1 MTYKSHLIN
10 FCYLP
15 YLHLNFSTDTIVFS
29 HAFSRLKTLSFFD
42 FSTTLIVYLFY
53 ITSHY
58 HLPSLRK
65 NRIRSKKAPNNTEKC
80 FLFITFAD
88 IITKNMNTS
97 KKITVQSTEISV
109 LIGNESD
116 YICLTDMAHFKDKE
130 RTDYVIQ
137 NWLRTR
143 STIEYLGAWEQL
155 YNPNFNPTEFDGF
168 RNSAGLNS
176 FTLTAKQWI
185 QKTNAIGIM
194 SKAGRYGGTYAHKD
208 IAFNFGMWLSPAFQL
223 YIVKEY
229 QRLKEQESDPLSLE
243 WNAKRILSKTNYTL
257 HTDAIKNV
265 IIPKMDINAIK
276 HGIIYATEA
285 DMLNII
291 LFGCKAK
298 EWAQA
303 NPNLASK
310 GINLRE
316 TASINQLVV
325 LSNMESANSEM
336 IKQGVSRKQR
346 FEILHKMAKEQL
358 KVLDTNNIEQKF
370 RKILPDSTKK
380 IE

>member
-1 MTYKSHLIN
+1 
-10 FCYLP
+10 
-15 YLHLNFSTDTIVFS
+15 
-29 HAFSRLKTLSFFD
+29 
-42 FSTTLIVYLFY
+42 
-53 ITSHY
+53 
-58 HLPSLRK
+58 
-65 NRIRSKKAPNNTEKC
+65 
-80 FLFITFAD
+80 
-88 IITKNMNTS
+88 MNTS

-109 LIGNESD
+109 LIGKNDND
-116 YICLTDMAHFKDKE
+116 YISLTDMVKANDE
-130 RTDYVIQ
+130 EDLIR
-137 NWLRTR
+137 NWMRNKNTL
-143 STIEYLGAWEQL
+143 EYLGVWESL
-155 YNPNFNPTEFDGF
+155 NNPNFKGVEFDTF
-168 RNSAGLNS
+168 MKEAGLNR
-176 FTLTAKQWI
+176 FNMTPRKWI
-185 QKTNAIGIM
+185 EATNAIGIV
-194 SKAGRYGGTYAHKD
+194 SKAGRNGGTYAHKD
-208 IAFNFGMWLSPAFQL
+208 IAFNFGMWISPTFQL

-265 IIPKMDINAIK
+265 IIPKMGIEAIK

-310 GINLRE
+310 GINIRE

-336 IKQGVSRKQR
+336 IKQEVPRKQR

-358 KVLDTNNIEQKF
+358 KVLDTNNIEQRF

>member
-15 YLHLNFSTDTIVFS
+15 YLHMNFPTDTIVFS

-65 NRIRSKKAPNNTEKC
+65 NRIRSKKDPNNTEKC

-97 KKITVQSTEISV
+97 KKITVQNTEISV
-109 LIGNESD
+109 LIGKNDND
-116 YICLTDMAHFKDKE
+116 YISLTDMIKAKDG
-130 RTDYVIQ
+130 DFFISD
-137 NWLRTR
+137 WLRNRNTL
-143 STIEYLGAWEQL
+143 EYIGTWEMM
-155 YNPNFNPTEFDGF
+155 YNPNFNYGEFATIKEK
-168 RNSAGLNS
+168 AGLNNFKVS
-176 FTLTAKQWI
+176 VKELVMRTNAICLTAK
-185 QKTNAIGIM
+185 T
-194 SKAGRYGGTYAHKD
+194 GRYGGTYAHKD
-208 IAFNFGMWLSPAFQL
+208 IAFHFGMWISPTFQL

-265 IIPKMDINAIK
+265 IIPKMDIKDIK
-276 HGIIYATEA
+276 QGIIYATEA

-358 KVLDTNNIEQKF
+358 KVLDTNNTEQRF

>member
-10 FCYLP
+10 FCYLT
-15 YLHLNFSTDTIVFS
+15 YLHLNFSIYTIVFS

-65 NRIRSKKAPNNTEKC
+65 NRIRSKKDPNNTEKC

-109 LIGNESD
+109 LIGKNDND
-116 YICLTDMAHFKDKE
+116 YISLTDMIKAKDG
-130 RTDYVIQ
+130 DFFISD
-137 NWLRTR
+137 WLRNRNTL
-143 STIEYLGAWEQL
+143 EYIGTWEMM
-155 YNPNFNPTEFDGF
+155 YNPNFNYGEFATIKEK
-168 RNSAGLNS
+168 AGLNNFKVS
-176 FTLTAKQWI
+176 VKELVMRTNAICLTAK
-185 QKTNAIGIM
+185 T
-194 SKAGRYGGTYAHKD
+194 GRYGGTYAHKD
-208 IAFNFGMWLSPAFQL
+208 IAFHFGMWISPTFQL

-310 GINLRE
+310 GINIRE

>member
-10 FCYLP
+10 FCYLT

-109 LIGNESD
+109 LIGKNDND
-116 YICLTDMAHFKDKE
+116 YISLTDMIKAKDG
-130 RTDYVIQ
+130 DFFISD
-137 NWLRTR
+137 WLRNRNTL
-143 STIEYLGAWEQL
+143 EYIGTWEMM
-155 YNPNFNPTEFDGF
+155 YNPNFNYGEFATIKEK
-168 RNSAGLNS
+168 AGLNNFKVS
-176 FTLTAKQWI
+176 VKELVMRTNAICLTAK
-185 QKTNAIGIM
+185 T
-194 SKAGRYGGTYAHKD
+194 GRYGGTYAHKD
-208 IAFNFGMWLSPAFQL
+208 IAFHFGMWISPTFQL

-229 QRLKEQESDPLSLE
+229 QRLKEQESNPLSLE

-265 IIPKMDINAIK
+265 IIPKMDIKDIK
-276 HGIIYATEA
+276 QGIIYATEA

-310 GINLRE
+310 GMNIRE

>member
-65 NRIRSKKAPNNTEKC
+65 NRIRSKKDPNNTEKC

-109 LIGNESD
+109 LIGKNDND
-116 YICLTDMAHFKDKE
+116 YISLTDMIKAKDG
-130 RTDYVIQ
+130 DFFISD
-137 NWLRTR
+137 WLRNRNTL
-143 STIEYLGAWEQL
+143 EYIGTWEMM
-155 YNPNFNPTEFDGF
+155 YNPNFNYGEFATIKEK
-168 RNSAGLNS
+168 AGLNNFKVS
-176 FTLTAKQWI
+176 VKELVMRTNAICLTAK
-185 QKTNAIGIM
+185 T
-194 SKAGRYGGTYAHKD
+194 GRYGGTYAHKD
-208 IAFNFGMWLSPAFQL
+208 IAFHFGMWISPTFQL

-265 IIPKMDINAIK
+265 IIPKMDIEAIK

>member
-10 FCYLP
+10 FCYLT
-15 YLHLNFSTDTIVFS
+15 YLHLNFPTGAITFLLDFT
-29 HAFSRLKTLSFFD
+29 RLKTLSFFY
-42 FSTTLIVYLFY
+42 FSTPLFVYLFY
-53 ITSHY
+53 ITSHH
-58 HLPSLRK
+58 HLPSLRRN
-65 NRIRSKKAPNNTEKC
+65 NRIRSKKDPNNTEEC
-80 FLFITFAD
+80 FLFVTFAD

-109 LIGNESD
+109 LIGKNDND
-116 YICLTDMAHFKDKE
+116 YISLTDMVKANDE
-130 RTDYVIQ
+130 EDLIR
-137 NWLRTR
+137 NWMRNKNTL
-143 STIEYLGAWEQL
+143 EYLGVWESL
-155 YNPNFNPTEFDGF
+155 NNPNFKGVEFDTF
-168 RNSAGLNS
+168 MKEAGLNR
-176 FTLTAKQWI
+176 FNMTPRKWI
-185 QKTNAIGIM
+185 EATNAIGIV
-194 SKAGRYGGTYAHKD
+194 SKAGRNGGTYAHKD
-208 IAFNFGMWLSPAFQL
+208 IAFNFGMWISPTFQL

-265 IIPKMDINAIK
+265 IIPKMDIEAIK

-298 EWAQA
+298 EWDQA

-358 KVLDTNNIEQKF
+358 KVLDTNNTEQRF

>member
-1 MTYKSHLIN
+1 MTNKSHLIN

-53 ITSHY
+53 ITSHH

-80 FLFITFAD
+80 FLFVTFAD

-109 LIGNESD
+109 LIGKNDND
-116 YICLTDMAHFKDKE
+116 YISLTDMIKAKDG
-130 RTDYVIQ
+130 DFFISD
-137 NWLRTR
+137 WLRNRNTL
-143 STIEYLGAWEQL
+143 EYIGTWEMM
-155 YNPNFNPTEFDGF
+155 YNPNFNYGEFATIKEK
-168 RNSAGLNS
+168 AGLNNFKVS
-176 FTLTAKQWI
+176 VKELVMRTNAICLTAK
-185 QKTNAIGIM
+185 T
-194 SKAGRYGGTYAHKD
+194 GRYGGTYAHKD
-208 IAFNFGMWLSPAFQL
+208 IAFHFGMWISPTFQL

-310 GINLRE
+310 GMNIRE